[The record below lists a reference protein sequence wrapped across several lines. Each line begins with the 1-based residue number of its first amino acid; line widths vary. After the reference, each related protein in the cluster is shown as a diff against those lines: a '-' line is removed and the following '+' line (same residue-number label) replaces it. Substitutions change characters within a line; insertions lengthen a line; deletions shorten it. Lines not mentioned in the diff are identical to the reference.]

1 MLLLISL
8 MVGLVE
14 ANPEKTFILPGG
26 AEIEMVWIEPGTF
39 MMGSPDTDDMAQ
51 DREKPQHEVTITQGF
66 YLGRYEITQAQWES
80 VMGTRP
86 WEGQKLGTGEVYHR
100 EGPDY
105 PAVYVSW
112 NDIQILIKS
121 LNRTEGSGVYRLPTE
136 AEWEYACRAGTET
149 LWSFGDDESR
159 LGDYAWYY
167 DNALGAGEEYAHEV
181 GTKLPNPW
189 GLYDMHGNV
198 EEWCQDW
205 YDTSY
210 YATLS
215 TQDPTGPS
223 TGSARVMRGGYFG
236 SYARYVRSAFR
247 DGGSP
252 GFRGSL
258 VGARLLRTGPAPEP
272 LTVTPDTWGQ
282 IKRAYSGP

>member
-1 MLLLISL
+1 MYRLILL
-8 MVGLVE
+8 VAVFVAGVVE

-39 MMGSPDTDDMAQ
+39 MMGTTETQKETMRSKEMWGDWMG
-51 DREKPQHEVTITQGF
+51 RERPAHPVTITRGF
-66 YLGRYEITQAQWES
+66 YIGKYELTQGQWES

-112 NDIQILIKS
+112 DDMQILINS
-121 LNRTEGSGVYRLPTE
+121 LNTPEGSGVYRLPTE

-167 DNALGAGEEYAHEV
+167 DNALSAGGEYAHAV

-198 EEWCQDW
+198 WECVQDW
-205 YDTSY
+205 RDVSY
-210 YATLS
+210 YS
-215 TQDPTGPS
+215 VSPSVDPTGPG
-223 TGSARVMRGGYFG
+223 TGSSRVVRGGLFYDI
-236 SYARYVRSAFR
+236 ARITRSAFR
-247 DGGSP
+247 DYFSP
-252 GFRGSL
+252 GARYYSI
-258 VGARLLRTGPAPEP
+258 GARLLRQGP
-272 LTVTPDTWGQ
+272 
-282 IKRAYSGP
+282 